1 MYIYMKYSHFLQPR
15 QGKMIIKV
23 CLMYLIFNLSV
34 YPMENNGRGTKAIGM
49 ANAFTAV
56 ADNPWAVNYNPAGLA
71 QLKEIQCSA
80 FLVPGQYG
88 IPELRTAAF
97 SVSIPFSFAV
107 LALKIEKFGFDLYNE
122 NEIGVSFG
130 IKLGENIYGG
140 ISLNC
145 NRIEIA
151 RYGNMQ
157 KLLMNGGILADALS
171 NLKIGFNFYNL
182 TGSKIS
188 CDGEKYPQVISLG
201 ASWLPVEELMLSLE
215 IEKDIRYSEII
226 KFGFQQNIIDVLAL
240 QAGVSNNPAK
250 FSAGLAVK
258 LLFCEFGYACYT
270 HSELGLTHQ
279 IEITSKIFN

>member
-1 MYIYMKYSHFLQPR
+1 MCIYMKYSHFLQPR
-15 QGKMIIKV
+15 QGKRIITI
-23 CLMYLIFNLSV
+23 CLMYLLFSPFL

-49 ANAFTAV
+49 ANAFAAV

-80 FLVPGQYG
+80 FLIPGQYG
-88 IPELRTAAF
+88 MPELRTCAF
-97 SVSIPFSFAV
+97 SAAIPFSFAV
-107 LALKIEKFGFDLYNE
+107 LALKAEKFGFELYSE

-130 IKLGENIYGG
+130 IKLCGSISGG

-151 RYGNMQ
+151 GYGHRQ
-157 KLLMNGGILADALS
+157 KLLINGGILADALS
-171 NLKIGFNFYNL
+171 NLKIGFNFTNL
-182 TGSKIS
+182 TGTKIS
-188 CDGEKYPQVISLG
+188 SGEEKYPQVISLG
-201 ASWLPVEELMLSLE
+201 ASWLAVEDLMLSLE

-226 KFGFQQNIIDVLAL
+226 KFGLQQKIIDVLAL

-250 FSAGLAVK
+250 FSSGLAVK
-258 LLFCEFGYACYT
+258 LFFCEFGYACYT

-279 IEITSKIFN
+279 IEITGKLFN